1 MQIVFREGKHVRSV
15 DNGGSKALFQTSSG
29 FRARLRQNAVSC
41 CTVNPVFADLSLSL
55 SLVRATKEVAKNG
68 LGGMYTRSALS
79 LNKRWEK
86 CAQVKGRS
94 HHLNIHFL
102 FITCEWSSSLRKL
115 GRNTWEGASHRE
127 RERETAICR
136 RWSPRYFSS

>member
-1 MQIVFREGKHVRSV
+1 MRSV

-55 SLVRATKEVAKNG
+55 VRAAKEVAKNG

-79 LNKRWEK
+79 LNKR
-86 CAQVKGRS
+86 
-94 HHLNIHFL
+94 
-102 FITCEWSSSLRKL
+102 
-115 GRNTWEGASHRE
+115 
-127 RERETAICR
+127 
-136 RWSPRYFSS
+136 